1 MKGATMLK
9 ALSCAAALLGG
20 GGGGGPP
27 PPNPPPPNFCSGG
40 TSGTWGLP
48 AT

>member
-20 GGGGGPP
+20 GGGILH
-27 PPNPPPPNFCSGG
+27 PNPP
-40 TSGTWGLP
+40 
-48 AT
+48 